1 MAGNSVKYW
10 SKSNVSNPVPSED
23 GNGFVPFEELGQT
36 GTGFLS
42 SSDAAM
48 NGYLEAILGTYGI
61 RALSKSDYED
71 SKKKTLSIGSRRTWR
86 EEIGGVNKVQDSV
99 TPPAPPTPEQKAVTA
114 ANPKETVFSK
124 TEGERTLPKNY
135 KPKSGKRQ
143 NK

>member
-1 MAGNSVKYW
+1 M
-10 SKSNVSNPVPSED
+10 SNPVPSED

-42 SSDAAM
+42 SSDGAM
-48 NGYLEAILGTYGI
+48 NGYLESILGSYGI
-61 RALSKSDYED
+61 RLLSKKEFEEA
-71 SKKKTLSIGSRRTWR
+71 KKKMLSSGSKREWR
-86 EEIGGVNKVQDSV
+86 EEIGGVRQTGDSV

-124 TEGERTLPKNY
+124 TEGEKALPKDY

-143 NK
+143 DK

>member
-1 MAGNSVKYW
+1 M
-10 SKSNVSNPVPSED
+10 SNPVPSED

-71 SKKKTLSIGSRRTWR
+71 SKKKDALNRIKANMARGNWGSQQGTGLGNSPRPAYPRTK
-86 EEIGGVNKVQDSV
+86 GCNCG
-99 TPPAPPTPEQKAVTA
+99 
-114 ANPKETVFSK
+114 
-124 TEGERTLPKNY
+124 
-135 KPKSGKRQ
+135 
-143 NK
+143 